1 MVSCDFWRVDLGAE
15 SRAFSSKLPTRS
27 LFSASSTVGLG
38 LRKVH
43 RKKKKKKNIRGKKET
58 WEGDGEKKRML
69 KEERKIHAVLGI
81 FIYLWFNF
89 KSLPDFI
96 GTN

>member
-1 MVSCDFWRVDLGAE
+1 MVSCDFWKVDLGAE
-15 SRAFSSKLPTRS
+15 SRAFSSKLPAGP
-27 LFSASSTVGLG
+27 LFSAFSTVRLG

-43 RKKKKKKNIRGKKET
+43 RGKKKNRGKKET
-58 WEGDGEKKRML
+58 WEGDGEKKRIL

-81 FIYLWFNF
+81 FIYLWFKF